1 MSEAIA
7 LCHNK
12 SHAECKLKMKSDVT
26 QFEMDWLISITTM
39 DFLFHDLA
47 GEAHEEECCDIPYTV
62 MTLIKK
68 NGIGTLS
75 QHLTIMSRHKEQRHQ
90 MNSIATKD
98 NYVTT
103 RKW

>member
-12 SHAECKLKMKSDVT
+12 SHAERKPKMKTDVT

-68 NGIGTLS
+68 MALEPCHNIL
-75 QHLTIMSRHKEQRHQ
+75 QLCHDIR
-90 MNSIATKD
+90 NKD
-98 NYVTT
+98 I
-103 RKW
+103 R